1 MADEKKPLLNEN
13 QLRVAQKIMDMA
25 PKYGVNPD
33 FALGIAMQ
41 ENMFRDKTSEKGAI
55 GPMQLL
61 PDTAK
66 GLGVDPYDED
76 DNIKG
81 GMLLIKQL
89 TGDKRVGL
97 DPIRVL
103 VGYHSGP
110 DVQFFKTNSV
120 EDLRPNA
127 LNYVDKVSDFTGG
140 TLPSVLLSEE
150 QINAPPPAAEG
161 NGTVE
166 VSEQDMANQ
175 ASEKRMKAMQVL
187 GAGAGATASTL
198 MDTTG
203 RIGNK
208 VMDVVADRVSQS
220 AANKPPTGALPTPSA
235 PAARV
240 EPVLSSQTPPQSS
253 AQSTRIMQ
261 GGQGDPLGTTGR
273 ARQEGYNTETARR
286 AAVANEVKAVNPQAR
301 QVLANAP
308 GMTST
313 PSGVL
318 YPSTEMRPTAGA
330 RPEPSKLTVRGGVPY
345 QPPLPDQLAGVRPG
359 GDPVMGQPVAQTA
372 PRPAGA
378 LPPPKPSLARQ
389 AIDVGRKAMDIPVLS
404 PALTGALGGYG
415 AVTMADDAR
424 QRYSQGD
431 YVGAGISGVGAL
443 GSAAAVI
450 PSPWTRGIG
459 GGLAMAAPMA
469 NMIVDYMRQTSPLS
483 QAKQTPTGR

>member
-1 MADEKKPLLNEN
+1 MAEEKKPSLDEN

-41 ENMFRDKTSEKGAI
+41 ENMFRDATSEKGAI
-55 GPMQLL
+55 GPMQLM

-76 DNIKG
+76 DNIRG

-110 DVQFFKTNSV
+110 DVQFFKTNNV

-140 TLPSVLLSEE
+140 TLPSVLLSQE
-150 QINAPPPAAEG
+150 QINAPPAAEAPAG
-161 NGTVE
+161 NVE
-166 VSEQDMANQ
+166 VSDEDMANQ
-175 ASEKRMKAMQVL
+175 AAKKRMDVLQASGAGL
-187 GAGAGATASTL
+187 GAGLSTILDTAGRT
-198 MDTTG
+198 
-203 RIGNK
+203 GNK
-208 VMDVVADRVSQS
+208 AMDIMANKVVEAMSG
-220 AANKPPTGALPTPSA
+220 KPPTGALPTPPTMAS
-235 PAARV
+235 V
-240 EPVLSSQTPPQSS
+240 EPPMAPSQS

-286 AAVANEVKAVNPQAR
+286 AAVANEMKATNPQAR

-308 GMTST
+308 SMTST

-318 YPSTEMRPTAGA
+318 YPSTEARPTAGP
-330 RPEPSKLTVRGGVPY
+330 RPPQASPLTVRGGAPY
-345 QPPLPDQLAGVRPG
+345 QPLPPDRLASVRPG
-359 GDPVMGQPVAQTA
+359 GDPVMGSPVDQAP
-372 PRPAGA
+372 PRPSGA
-378 LPPPKPSLARQ
+378 LPPQKPSLARQ
-389 AIDVGRKAMDIPVLS
+389 AINMGRKAMNIPLIS
-404 PALTGALGGYG
+404 PAATGALGGYG
-415 AVTMADDAR
+415 AVTMADDAS
-424 QRYSQGD
+424 QRYNKGD
-431 YVGAGISGVGAL
+431 YLGASISGIGAL

-450 PSPWTRGIG
+450 PHPITRGVG
-459 GGLAMAAPMA
+459 GGLALAAPMA
-469 NMIVDYMRQTSPLS
+469 NMIVDYMRQSSPLS
-483 QAKQTPTGR
+483 QAQTPTRR

>member
-1 MADEKKPLLNEN
+1 MAEEKKPLLNEN

-41 ENMFRDKTSEKGAI
+41 ENMFKDATSEKGAI
-55 GPMQLL
+55 GPMQLM

-76 DNIKG
+76 DNIRG

-150 QINAPPPAAEG
+150 QINAPPAAEAPAG
-161 NGTVE
+161 NVE
-166 VSEQDMANQ
+166 VSDEDMANQ
-175 ASEKRMKAMQVL
+175 AAEKRMGLMQAL
-187 GAGAGATASTL
+187 GAGAGATASTVL
-198 MDTTG
+198 DTTG

-208 VMDVVADRVSQS
+208 AMDMMADKVSQS
-220 AANKPPTGALPTPSA
+220 MASKAPSGALPTPPA
-235 PAARV
+235 PMMPS
-240 EPVLSSQTPPQSS
+240 EPS

-261 GGQGDPLGTTGR
+261 GGQGDPLDTTGR

-286 AAVANEVKAVNPQAR
+286 AAVANEMKATNPQAK
-301 QVLANAP
+301 QVLARAP
-308 GMTST
+308 GMTSS

-318 YPSTEMRPTAGA
+318 YPSTEMRPTAGP
-330 RPEPSKLTVRGGVPY
+330 RPQPSGLTVRGGAPY
-345 QPPLPDQLAGVRPG
+345 QPMPPDRLANVRPG
-359 GDPVMGQPVAQTA
+359 GDPPMGSPVPPA
-372 PRPAGA
+372 PSGA
-378 LPPPKPSLARQ
+378 LPAKKPSLARQ
-389 AIDVGRKAMDIPVLS
+389 AIDMGRQAMNIPVIS
-404 PALTGALGGYG
+404 PSVTGALGGYG
-415 AVTMADDAR
+415 AVTMADDAS
-424 QRYSQGD
+424 QRYNRGD
-431 YVGAGISGVGAL
+431 FLGAGISGIGAL

-450 PSPWTRGIG
+450 PHPITRGVG
-459 GGLAMAAPMA
+459 GGLALVAPMA
-469 NMIVDYMRQTSPLS
+469 NMIVDYMRQSSPLS
-483 QAKQTPTGR
+483 QAQTPTRR